1 MSSLRILRRRIR
13 SVHSTK
19 QITKAMEMVSAA
31 KLRRAQRAAESARPY
46 AKAMADI
53 LGHLARAAGARDH
66 PLFAHRDKG
75 PSLLVVVSADRGLC
89 GSFNT
94 NVIRRASQIV
104 RERAGAGAGAGTGTG
119 SPNEVRFIFAGR
131 KAWDYFRRRP
141 WPIDDLHRDF
151 GGRLDLA
158 RAQKITDDLIQRF
171 VREEVREIHLLYTRF
186 ISTNSR
192 QVMLEKFLPIEA
204 DPDAGAVGAT
214 GAAGAAGAPAAAAP
228 KPGAGQAAVDYIFEP
243 SPEAIFSTLLPR
255 YALTRVMSAM
265 FESFAAEHAARMVA
279 MSSASKNAEE
289 MIEDL
294 TLQRNRIR
302 QATITKEIAELVGGA
317 EALK

>member
-104 RERAGAGAGAGTGTG
+104 RERASNGAGPGTG

-151 GGRLDLA
+151 GGKLDLA

-204 DPDAGAVGAT
+204 DPDAGA
-214 GAAGAAGAPAAAAP
+214 AAAAAGP

-294 TLQRNRIR
+294 TLLRNRIR

>member
-66 PLFAHRDKG
+66 PLFAHRDTG

-104 RERAGAGAGAGTGTG
+104 RERSGSGAGAGTGAG
-119 SPNEVRFIFAGR
+119 SPEVRFIFAGR
-131 KAWDYFRRRP
+131 KAWDYFRRRT

-192 QVMLEKFLPIEA
+192 QVVLEKFLPIEA
-204 DPDAGAVGAT
+204 EADAGASG
-214 GAAGAAGAPAAAAP
+214 AGASAAAAP
-228 KPGAGQAAVDYIFEP
+228 RPGAGQAAVDYIFEP

>member
-1 MSSLRILRRRIR
+1 MSSLRVLRRRIR

-46 AKAMADI
+46 ANAMANI
-53 LGHLARAAGARDH
+53 LRQLSRAGKARH
-66 PLFAHRDKG
+66 PLFERRENG
-75 PSLLVVVSADRGLC
+75 PRLLVVVSADRGLC

-94 NVIRRASQIV
+94 NVIRRTSQTIK
-104 RERAGAGAGAGTGTG
+104 EWTAADE
-119 SPNEVRFIFAGR
+119 EVRLLFVGR
-131 KAWDYFRRRP
+131 KGWDYFRRRP
-141 WPIDDLHRDF
+141 WTIDGVHRDF
-151 GGRLDLA
+151 GGRLDVA
-158 RAQKITDDLIQRF
+158 RAQSITDELIRRF
-171 VREEVREIHLLYTRF
+171 VSGDVREIYLLFTRF
-186 ISTNSR
+186 VTINSR
-192 QVMLEKFLPIEA
+192 HMVLEKFLPIEA
-204 DPDAGAVGAT
+204 ETGDTAGKG
-214 GAAGAAGAPAAAAP
+214 GPS
-228 KPGAGQAAVDYIFEP
+228 VDYIFEP
-243 SPEAIFSTLLPR
+243 SPAAIFKTLLPR
-255 YALTRVMSAM
+255 YALTRVISAM
-265 FESFAAEHAARMVA
+265 AESFAAEHAARMVA

>member
-1 MSSLRILRRRIR
+1 
-13 SVHSTK
+13 
-19 QITKAMEMVSAA
+19 MEMVSAA

-46 AKAMADI
+46 AGAMAAI
-53 LGHLARAAGARDH
+53 LGHLSRAAGARDH
-66 PLFAHRDKG
+66 PLFARRERG
-75 PSLLVVVSADRGLC
+75 PILLAVVSADRGLC

-94 NVIRRASQIV
+94 NVIRRAGLLAK
-104 RERAGAGAGAGTGTG
+104 ERSAAGD
-119 SPNEVRFIFAGR
+119 EVRLLFAGR
-131 KAWDYFRRRP
+131 KAWDYYRRRP
-141 WPIDDLHRDF
+141 WPIDGLYRDF

-158 RAQKITDDLIQRF
+158 RAQQITDDLIQRF
-171 VREEVREIHLLYTRF
+171 VKEEVREIHLLFTRF
-186 ISTNSR
+186 VTMNNR
-192 QVMLEKFLPIEA
+192 RVVVEKFLPIEA
-204 DPDAGAVGAT
+204 EAEPEGGHGPKT
-214 GAAGAAGAPAAAAP
+214 GAAGHDESI
-228 KPGAGQAAVDYIFEP
+228 DYIFEP

-289 MIEDL
+289 MIQDL

-302 QATITKEIAELVGGA
+302 QASITKEIAELVGGA

>member
-1 MSSLRILRRRIR
+1 MSSLRVLRRRIR

-104 RERAGAGAGAGTGTG
+104 RERSGAGAGAG
-119 SPNEVRFIFAGR
+119 SPEVRFIFAGR

-171 VREEVREIHLLYTRF
+171 VREEVREVHLLYTRF

-192 QVMLEKFLPIEA
+192 QVVLEKFLPIEA
-204 DPDAGAVGAT
+204 DAAVGASGATGGAT
-214 GAAGAAGAPAAAAP
+214 GAAAAAAP
-228 KPGAGQAAVDYIFEP
+228 KPDGGEAAVDYIFEP

>member
-66 PLFAHRDKG
+66 PLFAQRDKG

-94 NVIRRASQIV
+94 NVIRRAGQIA
-104 RERAGAGAGAGTGTG
+104 RERSGATPP
-119 SPNEVRFIFAGR
+119 SEVRFIFAGR

-151 GGRLDLA
+151 GGKLDLV
-158 RAQKITDDLIQRF
+158 RAQ
-171 VREEVREIHLLYTRF
+171 
-186 ISTNSR
+186 
-192 QVMLEKFLPIEA
+192 
-204 DPDAGAVGAT
+204 
-214 GAAGAAGAPAAAAP
+214 
-228 KPGAGQAAVDYIFEP
+228 
-243 SPEAIFSTLLPR
+243 
-255 YALTRVMSAM
+255 
-265 FESFAAEHAARMVA
+265 
-279 MSSASKNAEE
+279 
-289 MIEDL
+289 
-294 TLQRNRIR
+294 
-302 QATITKEIAELVGGA
+302 
-317 EALK
+317 